1 MITEN
6 KHKDANRLFAKS
18 LLLVCVF
25 LMLLSA
31 IARLFGV
38 LWFAIDESLFPTP
51 SENIQVI
58 VFTALKL
65 FELVFTHKVLC
76 RLKWKWCIL
85 IATIQVIITG
95 FLDGNVQN
103 IIDLLFIIILPVF
116 FNLKEWK
123 HSLLDNIFFYLLVFA
138 YSATFLFGRVGLVYD
153 AKTSFMLAVLGI
165 IDYKILFVAIYLVVK
180 INGGIKLWK
189 KQKRPLLMKKDLL

>member
-1 MITEN
+1 M
-6 KHKDANRLFAKS
+6 
-18 LLLVCVF
+18 
-25 LMLLSA
+25 
-31 IARLFGV
+31 
-38 LWFAIDESLFPTP
+38 LWFAIDESLFPAP
-51 SENIQVI
+51 SETIQVI

-85 IATIQVIITG
+85 IAIIQVIITG
-95 FLDGNVQN
+95 VLDGNVQN
-103 IIDLLFIIILPVF
+103 IVDLLFIIIL
-116 FNLKEWK
+116 
-123 HSLLDNIFFYLLVFA
+123 

>member
-1 MITEN
+1 M
-6 KHKDANRLFAKS
+6 
-18 LLLVCVF
+18 
-25 LMLLSA
+25 
-31 IARLFGV
+31 

-85 IATIQVIITG
+85 IAIIQVIITG
-95 FLDGNVQN
+95 FLDGNIQN
-103 IIDLLFIIILPVF
+103 IVDLLFIIILPVF
-116 FNLKEWK
+116 FNLKGWK
-123 HSLLDNIFFYLLVFA
+123 YSLLDNIFFYLLVIL

>member
-1 MITEN
+1 
-6 KHKDANRLFAKS
+6 
-18 LLLVCVF
+18 
-25 LMLLSA
+25 MLLSA

-85 IATIQVIITG
+85 IAIIQVIITG

-103 IIDLLFIIILPVF
+103 IVDLLFIIILPVF

-123 HSLLDNIFFYLLVFA
+123 YSLPDNIFFYLLVIL
-138 YSATFLFGRVGLVYD
+138 YGATFLFGRVGLVYD
-153 AKTSFMLAVLGI
+153 VKKEFVLQILGI

-180 INGGIKLWK
+180 INGGIRLWK
-189 KQKRPLLMKKDLL
+189 KQKRPLLKRKDVIAG